1 MGLSVLA
8 VIPARGGSR
17 GIPDKNLTLVGG
29 EPLVIRAIKAA
40 LAAEM
45 VDRVVVSTDSDA
57 IASVSAT
64 AGAEIVR
71 RPPELAGDG
80 ASTESALLHVLDALG
95 PPEAEL
101 VVTLEPTSPLRRSQ
115 TIDACVRRALET
127 GADSLLT
134 VCETREV
141 LGKVADGIFVRLDP
155 EQPRR
160 RQLRQPLYSE
170 AGAVYVTRTEYLRA
184 FGSILGAEPLAV
196 VVSAEEAL
204 DVNAPIDLRVAQAI
218 ADSS

>member
-1 MGLSVLA
+1 MSVVA

-17 GIPDKNLTLVGG
+17 GIADKNLALVGG
-29 EPLVIRAIKAA
+29 EPLVLRAIKAA
-40 LAAEM
+40 LAAET
-45 VDRVVVSTDSDA
+45 VDRVVVSTDSEA

-71 RPPELAGDG
+71 RPVELAGDD

-95 PPEAEL
+95 PPEPEL
-101 VVTLEPTSPLRRSQ
+101 VVTLEPTSPLRRAE
-115 TIDACVRRALET
+115 TIDECVRRALDS

-141 LGKVADGIFVRLDP
+141 LGNVADGIFFRLDP
-155 EQPRR
+155 QQPRR
-160 RQLRQPLYSE
+160 RQLRKPLYRE
-170 AGAVYVTRTEYLRA
+170 AGTVYVTRTEYLRA
-184 FGSILGAEPLAV
+184 NESVLGTEPLAV
-196 VVSAEEAL
+196 VVSAEEAI
-204 DVNAPIDLRVAQAI
+204 DVNAPLDLRVAQAV